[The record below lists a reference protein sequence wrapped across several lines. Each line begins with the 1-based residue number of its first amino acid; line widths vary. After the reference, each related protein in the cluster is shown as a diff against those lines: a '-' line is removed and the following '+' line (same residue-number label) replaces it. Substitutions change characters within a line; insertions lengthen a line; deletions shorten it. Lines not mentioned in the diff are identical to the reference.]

1 MGTNMSTG
9 MTRNSDLQ
17 VLMVQAQLSWKDPA
31 ANRDHL
37 AELLAAAKGPFD
49 LAIFP
54 ETFTTGFL
62 GDTDLPVED
71 MNGPTVQWM
80 KSIALHHGAAMA
92 GSVVIVEQGKRYN
105 RFIFVT
111 PEGSVQ
117 HYDKRHLF
125 AFGGENTRYA
135 DGKQRLIWNWREW
148 RINPQICYDLRFPVW
163 CRSRN
168 DYDLQIFVANWP
180 EKRVAHWMALLRARA
195 VENQAYVIGINRVGA
210 DGNGEGNG
218 LAYPGRSQA
227 YDPLGNCLA
236 DLPASEQTQL
246 VSLELRQVDE
256 IRQQFPFQADADGF
270 SLDQA

>member
-1 MGTNMSTG
+1 MEQA
-9 MTRNSDLQ
+9 MTLQ
-17 VLMVQAQLSWKDPA
+17 VLMVQAQLRWKDPA

-37 AELLAAAKGPFD
+37 SALLAASPGPFS

-80 KSIALHHGAAMA
+80 HSMAQQYGSAMA
-92 GSVVIVEQGKRYN
+92 GSAVIVEQGKRFN

-111 PEGSVQ
+111 PEGTVQ

-125 AFGGENTRYA
+125 AFGGENTRYV
-135 DGKQRLIWNWREW
+135 DGKQRLVWNWRDW
-148 RINPQICYDLRFPVW
+148 RINPQVCYDLRFPAW
-163 CRSRN
+163 CRNRN
-168 DYDLQIFVANWP
+168 DFDLQIFVANWP

-195 VENQAYVIGINRVGA
+195 IENQAYVVGINRVGE
-210 DGNGEGNG
+210 DGNG
-218 LAYPGRSQA
+218 LAYPGRSQL

-236 DLPASEQTQL
+236 DLPGNEQTLL
-246 VSLELRQVDE
+246 VGIDLQQVKD
-256 IRQQFPFQADADGF
+256 IRRQFPFQADADEF
-270 SLDQA
+270 TLLQS

>member
-1 MGTNMSTG
+1 MP
-9 MTRNSDLQ
+9 RNSNLQ
-17 VLMVQAQLSWKDPA
+17 VLLVQAQLGWKDPA
-31 ANRDHL
+31 SNRDHL
-37 AELLAAAKGPFD
+37 AGLLAAASAPFD

-80 KSIALHHGAAMA
+80 QAMANQHGAAMA

-111 PEGSVQ
+111 PEGDVR

-125 AFGGENTRYA
+125 AFGGENKRYM
-135 DGKQRLIWNWREW
+135 DGKERLVWNWRNW
-148 RINPQICYDLRFPVW
+148 RVNPQVCYDLRFPAW
-163 CRSRN
+163 CRNRN

-180 EKRVAHWMALLRARA
+180 EKRVEHWMALLRARA
-195 VENQAYVIGINRVGA
+195 IENQAYVIGINRVGE
-210 DGNGEGNG
+210 DGNG
-218 LAYPGRSQA
+218 LAYPGRSQV

-236 DLPASEQTQL
+236 DLQGIEQTQL
-246 VSLELRQVDE
+246 QGIELQQVDE
-256 IRQQFPFQADADGF
+256 IRQTFPFQADADDF
-270 SLDQA
+270 SLHPS